1 MRTSER
7 KIIELKMIRDIAK
20 TYNTLDY
27 VPQLRTLLSSV
38 ISEKKIKK
46 LSKRGLH
53 KEINRLLLESYE
65 GEQVLKY
72 RLFQEFKKKDLVA
85 AYEMKVR
92 NSRVDFLTV
101 NGHTTS
107 YEIKSSLDNLYKLAK
122 QSSDYL
128 SAFELNNIVVHE
140 KHLAKCLEIIPKN
153 FGVIAVTKDSHQ
165 VIRKPIFNRGFDART
180 QISLLSKKE
189 LLKGFNMNVPDTIL
203 EAFDAS
209 QINMIFKNLLKIR
222 YAKRWGFIKQH
233 ANSIFPI
240 DIQFFFTKNVCPEII
255 YS

>member
-1 MRTSER
+1 MLTSER
-7 KIIELKMIRDIAK
+7 NVIDLKTISEIAK
-20 TYNTLDY
+20 AYNTLDY
-27 VPQLRTLLSSV
+27 VPQLRILLSSV

-46 LSKRGLH
+46 LTKRDLH

-85 AYEMKVR
+85 AYEMKVK

-107 YEIKSSLDNLYKLAK
+107 YEIKSNLDNLYKLAK

-140 KHLAKCLEIIPKN
+140 RHLEKSLEIIPNN
-153 FGVIAVTKDSHQ
+153 FGVITFNKHGHTI
-165 VIRKPIFNRGFDART
+165 IRKPVFNKSFDA
-180 QISLLSKKE
+180 QSQLSLLSKKE
-189 LLKGFNMNVPDTIL
+189 LLKGFNMAITDEIL
-203 EAFDAS
+203 EVFDF
-209 QINMIFKNLLKIR
+209 QEINTIFKELLKLR
-222 YAKRWGFIKQH
+222 YAQRWGFIKQH
-233 ANSIFPI
+233 ARNILPI
-240 DIQFFFTKNVCPEII
+240 DIQFFFNTNVSPEII